1 MVRGRPLSPPGSSGA
16 GGPRQSSCGPRQR
29 LHVGLSSVSRR
40 RGYRS
45 TTPAQIH
52 GGPSQGIDVRW
63 PSRRN
68 G

>member
-1 MVRGRPLSPPGSSGA
+1 MVGGRPLPPPGIIRLRGH
-16 GGPRQSSCGPRQR
+16 RQSSCGPRQR
-29 LHVGLSSVSRR
+29 LHVRLSSVSRR

-45 TTPAQIH
+45 TTPAQVR
-52 GGPSQGIDVRW
+52 GGPGQGVDVRW